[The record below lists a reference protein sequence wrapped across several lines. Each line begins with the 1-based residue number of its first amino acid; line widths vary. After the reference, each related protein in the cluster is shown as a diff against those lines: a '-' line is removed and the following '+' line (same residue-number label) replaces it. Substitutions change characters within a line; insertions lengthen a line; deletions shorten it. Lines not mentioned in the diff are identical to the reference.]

1 MREDLKEDVY
11 EKIKEALVGRIDRTM
26 IQSILDIVAISL
38 DGFRLERDS
47 KEIVVY
53 DQNNEKMLKKFIV
66 SKAVEGLSER
76 SLKTYNTAIT
86 MFLHSCNKLLCDVTT
101 DDIRV
106 YLAYKKINNASGNY
120 INLIRRS
127 LSSLFQWCVDNEI
140 MTTNPVKKIKS
151 IRIEKKLRTS
161 FSEDEMEILRCKATN
176 LRNKAIIEFLYST
189 GCRVSEM
196 CNANRSDIDF
206 ENGRVTV
213 LGKGKKYRNV
223 YLSSRCKSVL
233 REYLNIR
240 VDKDAALFV
249 SIPQRF
255 GRTENIGEVSRLKSS
270 GVEVMLRE
278 LGKKCGIENVHPH
291 RFRRTAA
298 TLALKRGMPIEQV
311 QKMLGHESIET
322 TTIYA
327 QSNMEDV
334 QASHNKYVI

>member
-1 MREDLKEDVY
+1 MKEDLKEEVY
-11 EKIKEALVGRIDRTM
+11 DKIKEGLVGRIERAT
-26 IQSILDIVAISL
+26 IQIILDIVAISL
-38 DGFRLERDS
+38 DGLRLERDT

-53 DQNNEKMLKKFIV
+53 DQSNEKILRKFMV

-86 MFLHSCNKLLCDVTT
+86 MFLQSCNKRLCDVST

-127 LSSLFQWCVDNEI
+127 LSSLFQWCVDNEV
-140 MTTNPVKKIKS
+140 MKANPVKKIKS
-151 IRIEKKLRTS
+151 IRVEKKLRAS
-161 FSEDEMEILRCKATN
+161 LSEDEMETLRFKAKSI
-176 LRNKAIIEFLYST
+176 RDKAIIEFLYST

-196 CNANRSDIDF
+196 CNANRLDIDF
-206 ENGRVTV
+206 ENGKITV

-223 YLSSRCKSVL
+223 YLSPRCKSVMK
-233 REYLNIR
+233 EYLNSR

-249 SIPQRF
+249 SNPDRF
-255 GRTENIGEVSRLKSS
+255 GGNKDIGEVTRLTSS
-270 GVEVMLRE
+270 GVEVMLRC

-327 QSNMEDV
+327 QSNMDDV

>member
-1 MREDLKEDVY
+1 MKEDLKEEVY
-11 EKIKEALVGRIDRTM
+11 NKIKESLVNRIERNVL
-26 IQSILDIVAISL
+26 QSILDIVAISL
-38 DGFRLERDS
+38 DGFRLEKDT
-47 KEIVVY
+47 KEIVIY
-53 DQNNEKMLKKFIV
+53 DHSNEKILKKFIV

-76 SLKTYNTAIT
+76 SIKTYNTVIT
-86 MFLHSCNKLLCDVTT
+86 VFLKSCKKRISDITT

-120 INLIRRS
+120 INLIRRA
-127 LSSLFQWCVDNEI
+127 LSSLFQWCVDNEELTI
-140 MTTNPVKKIKS
+140 NPVNKIKS

-161 FSEDEMEILRCKATN
+161 LSEDEMEILRFKAKTI
-176 LRNKAIIEFLYST
+176 RNKAIIEFLYST

-206 ENGRVTV
+206 VNGRVTV

-223 YLSSRCKSVL
+223 YLSPRCKSIL
-233 REYLNIR
+233 KEYLDSRNDED
-240 VDKDAALFV
+240 VALFV
-249 SIPQRF
+249 ANPYLF
-255 GRTENIGEVSRLKSS
+255 GRNEKISKITRLTPS
-270 GVEVMLRE
+270 GVEVMLRN

-334 QASHNKYVI
+334 QAAHNKYVI